1 MEIMSQNVK
10 RTANKDYENVRRAM
24 FQLPRRYAGQM
35 KDLAEATGINYGRL
49 RRATSDVDTTRE
61 GRDLSL
67 IEVIRLMESANDYS
81 LLYAIC
87 SELGFEAPHR
97 SPDSAGGQIGCGAL
111 MSETLS
117 VASSI
122 GILSATINE
131 AVADSRVSEN
141 ERRRIIE
148 ALDSSQKELEKM
160 RHLVTKVS

>member
-1 MEIMSQNVK
+1 MVQNK
-10 RTANKDYENVRRAM
+10 SKIADKDYENVRRAL
-24 FQLPRRYAGQM
+24 FQLPRRHAGQM
-35 KDLAEATGINYGRL
+35 KELAEATGINYGRL

-61 GRDLSL
+61 GRDLTL
-67 IEVIRLMESANDYS
+67 IEALRLMEASGDYS

-87 SELGFEAPHR
+87 SELGFETPHR
-97 SPDSAGGQIGCGAL
+97 SPENTGDNFGCGAL

-117 VASSI
+117 VASAI

-141 ERRRIIE
+141 ERRRILE

-160 RHLVTKVS
+160 RHLVMKVS